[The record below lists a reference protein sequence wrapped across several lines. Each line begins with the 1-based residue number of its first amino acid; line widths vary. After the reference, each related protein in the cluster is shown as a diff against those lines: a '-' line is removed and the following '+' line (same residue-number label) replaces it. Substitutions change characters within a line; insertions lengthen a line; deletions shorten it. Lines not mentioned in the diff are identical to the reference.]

1 MNWQQVKTNWNNV
14 SKQFH
19 HKWGKLTDNDLKA
32 IAGRRDELVTRLQK
46 LYSLDKPKAEREAE
60 DFVKTLH

>member
-1 MNWQQVKTNWNNV
+1 MNWQQVAANWKDV

-19 HKWGKLTDNDLKA
+19 TKWGKLTEADLKA
-32 IAGRRDELVTRLQK
+32 IGGKRDELVSRIQK
-46 LYSLDKPKAEREAE
+46 LDSLDKTKAEKEAE

>member
-1 MNWQQVKTNWNNV
+1 MNWQQVKTGWNDV

-19 HKWGKLTDNDLKA
+19 DRWGKLSDADLRA
-32 IAGRRDELVTRLQK
+32 IGGKRDELVARLQK
-46 LYSLDKPKAEREAE
+46 LYAMDKTKAEKEAE